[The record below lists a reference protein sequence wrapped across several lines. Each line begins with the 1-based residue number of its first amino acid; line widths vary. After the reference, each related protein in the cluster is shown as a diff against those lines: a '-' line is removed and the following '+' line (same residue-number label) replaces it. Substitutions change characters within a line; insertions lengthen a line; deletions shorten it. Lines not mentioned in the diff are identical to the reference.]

1 MDTPT
6 ERRVRRR
13 LVGSINDEASS
24 VVANAHHDVERIA
37 NQLNGNV
44 LETIFGFL
52 PLNHD
57 LIRLRRVCS
66 DWEDALKQAYIPS
79 DFEVLGV
86 SEFMLLET
94 MTTALPNLQHLS
106 IYDIADGWG
115 RGFMSGDNPDERG
128 RTYPRTHDIGI
139 ISNFTKLRS
148 LSIIEA
154 DLNGEYP
161 AIFNFPL
168 LEKLSLHRD
177 LRNNP
182 NYHKWD
188 LELLAGL
195 PMLRE
200 LECFFNQ
207 SLTGNLSSLR
217 VLKDTLEKVEIENC
231 PRVAGNFMDL
241 ADFPHLKV
249 LYLNST
255 YLNSISVHGQ
265 ESVSGDIRDIG
276 ATDFTALTKLTL
288 PRTVYGGNRYEF
300 QSIAEV
306 PVFMRQMYPL
316 AKRFSLDMFWRLSN
330 ASLDWYDDSDEVDQI
345 PPPFVC
351 ELITLRGTRI
361 GWRWRCNFPDE
372 DLMHPDYC
380 PTLYDTVVDPFGP
393 LEFSDLNSSCEIN
406 WLEPEPVRERSDYK
420 DYTFQLGY
428 AQREINFYR
437 GCYNPPTEDEYNQL
451 LNVNDQDDDF
461 GDY

>member
-1 MDTPT
+1 MPPT

-13 LVGSINDEASS
+13 LADRLNDEASS
-24 VVANAHHDVERIA
+24 VVANAHHDVERTA
-37 NQLNGNV
+37 YQLNGSV

-57 LIRLRRVCS
+57 VIRLRHVCS
-66 DWEDALKQAYIPS
+66 DWEDSLKQACIPS
-79 DFEVLGV
+79 EFEVFSLY
-86 SEFMLLET
+86 EFMLMET
-94 MTTALPNLQHLS
+94 MTTALPNLQHLTMYS
-106 IYDIADGWG
+106 IADGYG
-115 RGFMSGDNPDERG
+115 LGYMNGDNPDERG
-128 RTYPRTHDIGI
+128 RTYRRTYDIGI
-139 ISNFTKLRS
+139 ISNFQKLRS
-148 LSIIEA
+148 LAIMGV

-168 LEKLSLHRD
+168 LEKLVLHRD
-177 LRNNP
+177 ERDEP

-200 LECFFNQ
+200 FECFFNQ
-207 SLTGNLSSLR
+207 SMTGNLSSLR
-217 VLKDTLEKVEIENC
+217 VLKDTLEKVEIEKC
-231 PRVAGNFMDL
+231 HQVVGNFMDL

-249 LYLNST
+249 LNLNST
-255 YLNSISVHGQ
+255 SVT
-265 ESVSGDIRDIG
+265 GDIRDIG
-276 ATDFTALTKLTL
+276 ANDFTALTKLTL

-306 PVFMRQMYPL
+306 PVFMEQIYPL

-330 ASLDWYDDSDEVDQI
+330 ASPDWYEEPDIQI

-372 DLMHPDYC
+372 DLMNPDYC
-380 PTLYDTVVDPFGP
+380 PSLYDIVVDPFGP

-406 WLEPEPVRERSDYK
+406 WLEPEPDRERSDYK

-451 LNVNDQDDDF
+451 LNVNDQDEDF